1 MNLEVTP
8 LIACLLAALYIVLS
22 ARVINQ
28 RRVSKVSLG
37 DGNDKALLK
46 RQRVHGNFAE
56 YVPFALVL
64 LLIAELQ
71 GAAVWMLYLSGV
83 MLVAG
88 RIGHAIGTGR
98 TPQVPALRT
107 LGMGLTFG
115 AIITTALTILR
126 QILTG

>member
-46 RQRVHGNFAE
+46 RLRVHGNFAE

-71 GAAVWMLYLSGV
+71 GAAAWMLYLCGA

-98 TPQVPALRT
+98 TPQIPALRT
-107 LGMGLTFG
+107 LGMGLTLG

-126 QILTG
+126 QVLAG